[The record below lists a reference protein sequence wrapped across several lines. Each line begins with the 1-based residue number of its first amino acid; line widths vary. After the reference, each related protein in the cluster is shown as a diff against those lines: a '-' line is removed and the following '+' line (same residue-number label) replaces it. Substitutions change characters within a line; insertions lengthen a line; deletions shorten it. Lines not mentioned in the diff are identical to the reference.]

1 MEEFILVTILRTKNM
16 VLVLSSG
23 LMVRSMKGI
32 GNKGSRM
39 DRVKSEDLMGLKDRD
54 FGKTV
59 IESGDGIHFCNF

>member
-1 MEEFILVTILRTKNM
+1 M